1 MGFMVLERVA
11 ERHGIVL
18 SQKRFSS
25 VVGSGRLAGQSVLLV
40 EPQTYMNLSGR
51 AVSEIFHYFG
61 LDLKDL
67 IVVYDDMDL
76 EVGRIK
82 IASQGSPGGHK
93 GVASIIESLG
103 HNKFARIK
111 VGIGRPEACMAGE
124 EHVLG
129 RFRPEEKELADKV
142 IETASLAVEVI
153 VSSGVAEA
161 QGRFNRKD
169 VNAKEEEVKI

>member
-111 VGIGRPEACMAGE
+111 VGIGRPEAGMAGE